1 MKIVW
6 TRRALRE
13 IDEIFAYVAG
23 DSRAAASALVSMIE
37 SRAEVLAGHPEI
49 GRPGREHGTREL
61 VLAGAPYILPYRVRD
76 GRVEIL
82 AVFHTSRSFPGTF

>member
-1 MKIVW
+1 MRIIW

-13 IDEIFAYVAG
+13 IDEAFAYVSR
-23 DSRAAASALVSMIE
+23 DSRAAASALVAMIE
-37 SRAEVLAGHPEI
+37 SRAAVLAEHPEI

-76 GRVEIL
+76 GRIEIL
-82 AVFHTSRSFPGTF
+82 AVLHTSRSYPNTF

>member
-13 IDEIFAYVAG
+13 IDEIFAYVAR
-23 DSRAAASALVSMIE
+23 DSRSAASALVSMIE
-37 SRAEVLAGHPEI
+37 SRAAALMEHPDI

-61 VLAGAPYILPYRVRD
+61 VLAGAPYILPYRVRE
-76 GRVEIL
+76 GRIEIL
-82 AVFHTSRSFPGTF
+82 AVFHTSRSYPNKL